1 MKKIKIFGWILVLLM
16 SAVSCTK
23 QLDININPSYMGD
36 ASVEML
42 LPSTIAWS
50 ASRLGSDLE
59 LIGSMWSQHYTQNN
73 NANQYKTT
81 DSYNL
86 SKADYNAVW
95 SSMWAGAM
103 MDCQTGIQKSTA
115 ASQWNY
121 YMIFSLVK
129 IFDCHVLNDFY
140 GTIPYSEALMAG
152 SNNFQ
157 PKWDESKSVNNA
169 LLAEIDKVLAKSTD
183 ALALPNTILTK
194 DYIFGGDISKWIQFA
209 NTLKLK
215 ILMRDFT
222 ANQAKIQTLLNSP
235 AGTFLVGDATLGVFK
250 DIINNSNPLFENDRR
265 KLNTTTNISG
275 SKTLINFL
283 KANNDPRISA
293 FYELNNAKVPVYNG
307 LAQGDFAITGYK
319 IDSVSRAKLAATDPV
334 YFISAAETQFLQAE
348 AWARIGDGAKAK
360 TFYDAGVR
368 LAFTRWGMDATP
380 FLAVGGKYAFDPIVL
395 NTAELKIEKI
405 ITQKWV
411 AACRCQAW
419 DSFFDQNRTGYPL
432 LSAVPITDPAYKIG
446 QLTVSV
452 NTTLVTGEIP
462 RRLPYPKNSSDFNVN
477 TPLVVPINTKMWWHK
492 Q

>member
-1 MKKIKIFGWILVLLM
+1 
-16 SAVSCTK
+16 
-23 QLDININPSYMGD
+23 MGD
-36 ASVEML
+36 ASVDML

-73 NANQYKTT
+73 NASQYKTI

-86 SKADYNAVW
+86 TKADYNAVW
-95 SSMWAGAM
+95 SSMWSGAM
-103 MDCQTGIQKSTA
+103 MDCQVGIQKATTA
-115 ASQWNY
+115 NQWNY
-121 YMIFSLVK
+121 YMIFSLIKV
-129 IFDCHVLNDFY
+129 FDCHILNDFY
-140 GTIPYSEALMAG
+140 GSIPYTEALLAQSG
-152 SNNFQ
+152 NFQ
-157 PKWDESKSVNNA
+157 PKWDDSKAVNNA
-169 LLAEIDKVLAKSTD
+169 LIAEIDNILTKS
-183 ALALPNTILTK
+183 AQAIAIPNTITTK
-194 DYIFGGDISKWIQFA
+194 DYIFGGDILKWIQFA

-222 ANQAKIQTLLNSP
+222 ANLTKIQALLNAP
-235 AGTFLVGDATLGVFK
+235 AGTLLTTDATLGVFK
-250 DIINNSNPLFENDRR
+250 DVINNSNPLYENDRR
-265 KLNTTTNISG
+265 KLNTATNITG
-275 SKTLINFL
+275 SKTLINYL
-283 KANNDPRISA
+283 LANNDPRLSA
-293 FYELNNAKVPVYNG
+293 FYELNNAKPQRYNG
-307 LAQGDFAITGYK
+307 LAQGDFALTGYK
-319 IDSVSRAKLAATDPV
+319 IDSISRAKLAATDPV

-360 TFYDAGVR
+360 TNYEAGVR

-380 FLAVGGKYAFDPIVL
+380 FLAVGGKYEFNLAVL
-395 NTAELKIEKI
+395 TTADLKIEKI

-419 DSFFDQNRTGYPL
+419 DSFFDQNRTGYPA
-432 LSAVPITDPAYKIG
+432 LSAVPITDLTYKVG

-462 RRLPYPKNSSDFNVN
+462 RRLPYPKNSSDFNTN